1 MKTGELFE
9 QEDDYNYEDWEGIET
24 LTREITPE
32 RVKEAIK
39 VLALDSIKRSMDNS
53 APMYWNEEVFVRAFD
68 LYANHHLERIQLAV
82 QKIEKRQEVR
92 VKRKRKI

>member
-1 MKTGELFE
+1 MKTEELLE

-32 RVKEAIK
+32 QVKEAIK

-68 LYANHHLERIQLAV
+68 LYAAHHFERIQLAV
-82 QKIEKRQEVR
+82 QKIEKRQQIAM
-92 VKRKRKI
+92 KRKGRL